1 MTSNN
6 SIILLILSLVAVLIS
21 ITFHEFMHGTVA
33 NYLGDETAKNAGR
46 LTLNPIA
53 HIDPFGTVLLP
64 IILVLLGLQA
74 FGYAKPIPINPNN
87 FKNWRW
93 GEALTS
99 IAGPFA
105 NLLLIIV
112 FTLLY
117 KYIPQKESIFAIF
130 VLQLVV
136 INIVLMVFNLIP
148 IPPLDGSKVLYSV
161 LPDSFPIAKFE
172 MYGPF
177 ILIPVIFLFGS
188 YIFTPII
195 GFALNILGIHVNL
208 F

>member
-1 MTSNN
+1 MGSN
-6 SIILLILSLVAVLIS
+6 IQLITVILSFVAVIIS
-21 ITFHEFMHGTVA
+21 ITVHEFAHGSVA
-33 NYLGDETAKNAGR
+33 NYLGDATAKNAGR

-64 IILVLLGLQA
+64 ILLALIGLPA
-74 FGYAKPIPINPNN
+74 FGYAKPVPINPNN

-105 NLLLIIV
+105 NLLMIVV
-112 FTLLY
+112 FTLVY
-117 KYIPQKESIFAIF
+117 KYLPQKESIFAIF
-130 VLQLVV
+130 TLQLIT

-148 IPPLDGSKVLYSV
+148 IPPLDGSKVMYSI

-177 ILIPVIFLFGS
+177 VLIPIIFIFGS
-188 YIFTPII
+188 YIFVPII
-195 GFALNILGIHVNL
+195 SVMLNLLGIHVNL

>member
-1 MTSNN
+1 MGSTTSLIT
-6 SIILLILSLVAVLIS
+6 IILSFVAVLIS

-64 IILVLLGLQA
+64 ILLVLLGLPA
-74 FGYAKPIPINPNN
+74 FGYAKPVPINPNN

-99 IAGPFA
+99 IAGPAA
-105 NLLLIIV
+105 NLFLIIV
-112 FTLLY
+112 FTLVY
-117 KYIPQKESIFAIF
+117 KFVPQKESIFAIF
-130 VLQLVV
+130 ILQLVV

-148 IPPLDGSKVLYSV
+148 IPPLDGSKVLYSI

-177 ILIPVIFLFGS
+177 ILIPVIFIFGS

-195 GFALNILGIHVNL
+195 SLILNLLGIHVNL

>member
-1 MTSNN
+1 MNSN
-6 SIILLILSLVAVLIS
+6 LTLITAVLSFVAVIIS
-21 ITFHEFMHGTVA
+21 ITFHEFAHGSVA
-33 NYLGDETAKNAGR
+33 NYLGDATAKNSGR
-46 LTLNPIA
+46 LTLNPFA
-53 HIDPFGTVLLP
+53 HIDPFGTVMLP
-64 IILVLLGLQA
+64 ILLALIGLPA
-74 FGYAKPIPINPNN
+74 FGYAKPVPINPNN

-105 NLLLIIV
+105 NLLLIVV
-112 FTLLY
+112 FTLVY
-117 KYIPQKESIFAIF
+117 KYLPQKESIFAIF
-130 VLQLVV
+130 MLQLIT

-148 IPPLDGSKVLYSV
+148 IPPLDGSKVLYSF

-177 ILIPVIFLFGS
+177 FLIPIIFLFGS
-188 YIFTPII
+188 YIFIPII
-195 GFALNILGIHVNL
+195 SLILNLLGIHVNL

>member
-1 MTSNN
+1 MGSTA
-6 SIILLILSLVAVLIS
+6 SIITLVLGYVAVLIS
-21 ITFHEFMHGTVA
+21 ITFHEFMHGSVA
-33 NYLGDETAKNAGR
+33 SYLGDETAKNAGR
-46 LTLNPIA
+46 VTLNPVA

-64 IILVLLGLQA
+64 ILLVFLGLPA
-74 FGYAKPIPINPNN
+74 FGYAKPVPINPNN

-99 IAGPFA
+99 LAGPFA
-105 NLLLIIV
+105 NLLLLVV
-112 FTLLY
+112 FTVLY
-117 KYIPQKESIFAIF
+117 KFLPQKESIFAIF

-177 ILIPVIFLFGS
+177 VLIPVIFLFGS
-188 YIFTPII
+188 FIFTPVISLI
-195 GFALNILGIHVNL
+195 LNALGIHVNL